1 MRKYKGSKGAGLTGL
16 LCVAALFLGTGIL
29 AMGTSAFDALAAEVS
44 GQIASCKITDDK
56 QNVEIAFNSSGSTE
70 ETDGKVYVFEQ
81 PAYEDDLGSR
91 SDYLT
96 SSDATGSTTVTVPFK
111 CNDGSDRLYS
121 KFVLAVKEN
130 GAYKA
135 VSEPHYITNPE
146 VVAKNTDAFKEPLTK
161 KGLNIELNMLDDAFD
176 LGVKYVTTNIAV
188 SRLMGSGIDF
198 QYEGKTYHFNK
209 GIVEDYDKI
218 ISAYSG
224 KGMVVNAILL
234 NDWSD
239 STSNLFIPGVEK
251 TSSAYYYMFNATN
264 EAGLNS

>member
-121 KFVLAVKEN
+121 K
-130 GAYKA
+130 
-135 VSEPHYITNPE
+135 
-146 VVAKNTDAFKEPLTK
+146 
-161 KGLNIELNMLDDAFD
+161 
-176 LGVKYVTTNIAV
+176 
-188 SRLMGSGIDF
+188 
-198 QYEGKTYHFNK
+198 
-209 GIVEDYDKI
+209 
-218 ISAYSG
+218 
-224 KGMVVNAILL
+224 
-234 NDWSD
+234 
-239 STSNLFIPGVEK
+239 
-251 TSSAYYYMFNATN
+251 
-264 EAGLNS
+264 

>member
-1 MRKYKGSKGAGLTGL
+1 M
-16 LCVAALFLGTGIL
+16 
-29 AMGTSAFDALAAEVS
+29 
-44 GQIASCKITDDK
+44 
-56 QNVEIAFNSSGSTE
+56 
-70 ETDGKVYVFEQ
+70 
-81 PAYEDDLGSR
+81 
-91 SDYLT
+91 
-96 SSDATGSTTVTVPFK
+96 
-111 CNDGSDRLYS
+111 
-121 KFVLAVKEN
+121 LAVKED
-130 GAYKA
+130 GTYKA

-146 VVAKNTDAFKEPLTK
+146 IVAKNTEAFKEPLTK

-209 GIVEDYDKI
+209 GIVEDYDKV

-239 STSNLFIPGVEK
+239 TTSNLFIPGVQK
-251 TSSAYYYMFNATN
+251 TSSAIITCLMPPMR
-264 EAGLNS
+264 LVLSS